1 MKRKLLLG
9 IFCGLV
15 EQNKPDIPGPE
26 EQKVFEIRIL
36 KENIFVNPPVCA
48 VSDLSLPGRKNKK
61 YFVPKSLGRINTKS
75 KKKLN
80 YRRFCKIC
88 GDAC

>member
-36 KENIFVNPPVCA
+36 K
-48 VSDLSLPGRKNKK
+48 
-61 YFVPKSLGRINTKS
+61 
-75 KKKLN
+75 
-80 YRRFCKIC
+80 
-88 GDAC
+88 